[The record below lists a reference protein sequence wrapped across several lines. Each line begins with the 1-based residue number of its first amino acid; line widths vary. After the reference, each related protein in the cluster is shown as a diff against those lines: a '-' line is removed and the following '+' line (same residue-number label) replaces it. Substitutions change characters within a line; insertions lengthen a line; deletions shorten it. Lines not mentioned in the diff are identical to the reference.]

1 MDYLLPCPC
10 GQSVTVTEGS
20 AGAQVKC
27 TCGRT
32 LTVPSLGGLRELAG
46 EPAHLPAPEMVIEQM
61 LYVGALPPDHRCVHC
76 GLETADVVT
85 IEVECERAWIRK
97 KEGFGATLFL
107 WLFVS
112 WWFALIAMLAR
123 DKGVHEFG
131 RDKIYGLPLPICPQ
145 CRPMLTNR
153 EAARASLVR
162 VPEYRRLL
170 EKFPEAKI
178 EVLKSHG

>member
-1 MDYLLPCPC
+1 MDYLLPCTC

-27 TCGRT
+27 VCGRT

-46 EPAHLPAPEMVIEQM
+46 EPAHLPAPEIVIEQM

-85 IEVECERAWIRK
+85 VQVECERVWIHK
-97 KEGFGATLFL
+97 KGGFWLTLFFGVFFS
-107 WLFVS
+107 WL
-112 WWFALIAMLAR
+112 FALIAMLAR
-123 DKGVHEFG
+123 DKEVHEFG
-131 RDKIYGLPLPICPQ
+131 RDKIYALPLPICPKCQ
-145 CRPMLTNR
+145 PMLTGV
-153 EAARASLVR
+153 EAARASLAR